1 MATLIKINE
10 VKNIIKQFA
19 EDEDMS
25 TTRAIILDNIGDR
38 TWALVFGWEDGFDKA
53 EIDTPTERGENR
65 ICGKIAYIPNNSI
78 MSEFSVDWIMP
89 SMKGE
94 VWDTDTSVRLED
106 SIISS
111 LVKYW
116 RDEWKTM
123 RHLIKQGVLA

>member
-1 MATLIKINE
+1 MATLIKISE
-10 VKNIIKQFA
+10 VTNIVKQFA
-19 EDEDMS
+19 EEKDMS
-25 TTRAIILDNIGDR
+25 ITRAIILDRIGDK

-53 EIDTPTERGENR
+53 EIDTPTERGEYR
-65 ICGKIAYIPNNSI
+65 ICGKIAYIPDNSV

-94 VWDTDTSVRLED
+94 VWDTDTSIILEK

-123 RHLIKQGVLA
+123 KHLIKQGALA

>member
-10 VKNIIKQFA
+10 VKNIVKQFA

-53 EIDTPTERGENR
+53 EIDTPTERGEYR
-65 ICGKIAYIPNNSI
+65 ICGKIAYISNNSI

-94 VWDTDTSVRLED
+94 VWDTDTSVRLEN

-123 RHLIKQGVLA
+123 KQLIKQGVIA